1 MLRHR
6 SDSRVAMA
14 DSTGLVR
21 RLSVLVES
29 IHAVVYFAPEPQ
41 SAYAELGLRG
51 YWRGYFA
58 SRAAPLGAAGP
69 QLVTALFGGFARA
82 MVTRSVPEVWA
93 VASPQQVQAARL
105 FGATAALRRLFNDDH
120 LPTVAAAAALTSRR
134 VHALP
139 LPGRPMGPP
148 RNPVWSARTSRW
160 QRCGTTAPCCGSTG
174 GTAIWRQ
181 SPWRD
186 WCGPNRT
193 CCRVRGLM
201 RGSKSTGA
209 GTTAP
214 GSWRPNGCADAIRA
228 SWKRLPTS
236 WPRRR
241 TTP

>member
-69 QLVTALFGGFARA
+69 QLVTALFVGFARA

-134 VHALP
+134 RAAAGG
-139 LPGRPMGPP
+139 GRTAGVDDRGGVGPP
-148 RNPVWSARTSRW
+148 
-160 QRCGTTAPCCGSTG
+160 
-174 GTAIWRQ
+174 
-181 SPWRD
+181 
-186 WCGPNRT
+186 
-193 CCRVRGLM
+193 VR
-201 RGSKSTGA
+201 
-209 GTTAP
+209 P
-214 GSWRPNGCADAIRA
+214 G
-228 SWKRLPTS
+228 
-236 WPRRR
+236 
-241 TTP
+241 

>member
-1 MLRHR
+1 M
-6 SDSRVAMA
+6 AMA

-29 IHAVVYFAPEPQ
+29 VHAVVYFAPEPQ

-51 YWRGYFA
+51 DWRGYFA

-139 LPGRPMGPP
+139 LPGRPMAAAQSGLERPHEP
-148 RNPVWSARTSRW
+148 LAALWHDCTVLREYRGDSHLAAVAVAGLGTGVART
-160 QRCGTTAPCCGSTG
+160 ALV
-174 GTAIWRQ
+174 A
-181 SPWRD
+181 
-186 WCGPNRT
+186 
-193 CCRVRGLM
+193 VF
-201 RGSKSTGA
+201 A
-209 GTTAP
+209 G
-214 GSWRPNGCADAIRA
+214 
-228 SWKRLPTS
+228 
-236 WPRRR
+236 
-241 TTP
+241 

>member
-82 MVTRSVPEVWA
+82 MVTRWCPRCGQWPHRSKFRPRGY
-93 VASPQQVQAARL
+93 S
-105 FGATAALRRLFNDDH
+105 GRRLRCAGCSM
-120 LPTVAAAAALTSRR
+120 TITSRR
-134 VHALP
+134 SL
-139 LPGRPMGPP
+139 
-148 RNPVWSARTSRW
+148 
-160 QRCGTTAPCCGSTG
+160 
-174 GTAIWRQ
+174 
-181 SPWRD
+181 
-186 WCGPNRT
+186 
-193 CCRVRGLM
+193 
-201 RGSKSTGA
+201 
-209 GTTAP
+209 
-214 GSWRPNGCADAIRA
+214 
-228 SWKRLPTS
+228 
-236 WPRRR
+236 RRR
-241 TTP
+241 H